1 MQVVLNLSHSHTRS
15 ISAQDCLLTCIHS
28 VKINWRGILS
38 LPRHSPLD
46 HSQHCHCLL
55 VIISVPFKINSY
67 GGLLVLK
74 QFSRF
79 ETCFS
84 LYRNK
89 SMEPFFIHRE
99 LCDHVPFFFWAKLE
113 NRHFLGGGLG
123 GKLCKRAKATR
134 GPTGQQLAPSGGV
147 ELLLCYS
154 EFCLATWSLQSAQT
168 QCVDDMGSSESCH
181 HIFHTCGSTGC
192 LVPGR
197 EPGGVPPERP
207 SIAGCRRTQMR

>member
-15 ISAQDCLLTCIHS
+15 ISAQDCLLSCIHS

-99 LCDHVPFFFWAKLE
+99 LCDHVPFFSGQNLRTGISWEGDWVKSSA
-113 NRHFLGGGLG
+113 RGG
-123 GKLCKRAKATR
+123 RQ
-134 GPTGQQLAPSGGV
+134 P
-147 ELLLCYS
+147 
-154 EFCLATWSLQSAQT
+154 
-168 QCVDDMGSSESCH
+168 
-181 HIFHTCGSTGC
+181 
-192 LVPGR
+192 
-197 EPGGVPPERP
+197 GVPLVSCWPQAEV
-207 SIAGCRRTQMR
+207 

>member
-1 MQVVLNLSHSHTRS
+1 VQVVLKMSHSNTRS
-15 ISAQDCLLTCIHS
+15 ISAQDCLLSCIHS

-46 HSQHCHCLL
+46 HSQHCPCLL

-99 LCDHVPFFFWAKLE
+99 LCDHVPFFAGQNLRTGISWEGEWVKSSA
-113 NRHFLGGGLG
+113 RGG
-123 GKLCKRAKATR
+123 RQ
-134 GPTGQQLAPSGGV
+134 P
-147 ELLLCYS
+147 
-154 EFCLATWSLQSAQT
+154 
-168 QCVDDMGSSESCH
+168 
-181 HIFHTCGSTGC
+181 
-192 LVPGR
+192 
-197 EPGGVPPERP
+197 GVPLVSCWPQAEV
-207 SIAGCRRTQMR
+207 

>member
-1 MQVVLNLSHSHTRS
+1 MEGCWFWSSFQDLKRASVFIETNPWSHSSYTEN
-15 ISAQDCLLTCIHS
+15 CVTM
-28 VKINWRGILS
+28 S
-38 LPRHSPLD
+38 L
-46 HSQHCHCLL
+46 
-55 VIISVPFKINSY
+55 
-67 GGLLVLK
+67 
-74 QFSRF
+74 
-79 ETCFS
+79 
-84 LYRNK
+84 
-89 SMEPFFIHRE
+89 
-99 LCDHVPFFFWAKLE
+99 FFFWAKLE
-113 NRHFLGGGLG
+113 NGHFLGGGLG
-123 GKLCKRAKATR
+123 EKLCKRGKATR
-134 GPTGQQLAPSGGV
+134 GPTGQLLAPSGGV